1 MKTIASGPITSWQI
15 DRGKCGNSDRF
26 HFLGLPKW
34 TMTIATKKTLAP
46 WKKSYD
52 KLRQCTKN
60 QRHGFA
66 DKDPLSQSY
75 DFSSSHVQM

>member
-1 MKTIASGPITSWQI
+1 
-15 DRGKCGNSDRF
+15 
-26 HFLGLPKW
+26 
-34 TMTIATKKTLAP
+34 MTIATKKTLAP

-66 DKDPLSQSY
+66 DKGPLSQSY